1 MADDL
6 KPEEKFYK
14 SITTVKL
21 KDRPIFKGSS
31 QVLKNIGYDLSNLV
45 GKSKEKEGLRLF
57 VEKEELRK
65 TLQGELKNLTLL
77 EDLTWNNL
85 SNSDRQVVLNL
96 VKDIQELSGV
106 DLGVDHIKEDTKT
119 VLTKCMEVVGKVGE
133 QAKSLSEMKSFSHD
147 NLSGLLSQMDQGSID
162 YYHEKDKAI
171 LVPSK
176 EDLDIVTALKMTGI
190 DLEFDGTKW
199 ELKSATAE
207 KGDVSFVPT
216 KDGKPLQVFGNEN
229 IQFLLNNYL
238 NVPKELRTQTVVPS
252 KLLQV
257 YVNEYERQAMEGKD
271 PSSLEGGLVKQDV
284 ARQRNIF
291 SMNSNE
297 FQITKLLDRD
307 TIMRNAQKMAM
318 VSSFEEIVKS
328 AKDTSK
334 ISDSIISTI
343 DSMSSDPAYKN
354 IIKGLNKL
362 VPMLDGMG
370 DRFEDATEF
379 EGGYNVDFVAEYD
392 RQIEYLKSTGAPAE
406 HTDALKKAKAEFE
419 ATVAVQQVYWQS
431 KLVELANGNNGNVFS
446 AGLATAINESM
457 GFAVMQNNGGEFV
470 MANGETVQK
479 FLEEKNLSASL
490 YQQLRERAQ
499 SKGGNAAAQTA
510 QTQQNQQGN
519 PVTTNYPEIFFDIVD
534 NAEAV
539 ADYSN
544 MRLYQAMWQEG
555 CFFDIDFAQFKK
567 EHPDNATI
575 DAYANHFAQEKD
587 VANPFDPEL
596 VKDAYC
602 LVHPNEVS
610 KEQLNKVQSRI
621 DNFNKQ
627 LLLTDLMLA
636 TFSPDELMKYDSM
649 EDAIKTPFLSKK
661 YQEAMKAF
669 DELQKNPVAYQE
681 AIEKA
686 KKRHE
691 AGIVGSV
698 IQHLWSEAAA
708 AEKESGNGPVI
719 SKAVDAF
726 LNSLAKEQKKN
737 NEELAK
743 NGEPVVK
750 NGENVAENEAEEETK
765 QSKGDTTYGK
775 MFPSGPNV
783 NKFLKRMK
791 PYHAKEITKYFIEPL
806 MEDLDNII
814 INLDNYYAKVEATKD
829 HSYTNDAISPEQK
842 KAMEENFKKQEQAMI
857 AVKQRDFEASA
868 FIPAAM
874 MFDSVKADAKGKPE
888 YEHAAKLQ
896 QVFKYMSSTDPLNG
910 TENLG
915 VATPQGKDVRDEL
928 RGLALRVCGG
938 EFKGKGSVG
947 VEQTLMPILT
957 KYGVAPQVQEDIKDA
972 FQFMTPELLAFAL
985 EPISQIKD
993 DKTMVVG
1000 EKIPYDIVATTS
1012 DKDRWEKVGKNFD
1025 INDEKNKAAVENL
1038 SILVGTIY
1046 RTKDETQIDKA
1057 DIDKSFEVKL
1067 GHESAEF
1074 SQVKDT
1080 EDMKALIMKMRQQNG
1095 LAPTQETADN
1105 EAEMGD

>member
-65 TLQGELKNLTLL
+65 SLEGELKNLTLL

-133 QAKSLSEMKSFSHD
+133 QAKSLSGMKSFSHD

-379 EGGYNVDFVAEYD
+379 EDGYNVDFVAEYD

-431 KLVELANGNNGNVFS
+431 KLVELANDNNGNVFS

-499 SKGGNAAAQTA
+499 SKGGNAAAQTAQTA

-842 KAMEENFKKQEQAMI
+842 KALEENFKKQEQAMI

-868 FIPAAM
+868 FIPAAL
-874 MFDSVKADAKGKPE
+874 MFDTIKAGAKGKPE
-888 YEHAAKLQ
+888 YEHADKLQ
-896 QVFKYMSSTDPLNG
+896 QAFKIMASTDPLKG

-915 VATPQGKDVRDEL
+915 VTTPQGKDVRDEL
-928 RGLALRVCGG
+928 RTLALNICGG
-938 EFKGKGSVG
+938 GFKDLGSVG
-947 VEQTLMPILT
+947 VEQALMPILT
-957 KYGVAPQVQEDIKDA
+957 KYGVAPQLQSDIKDA
-972 FQFMTPELLAFAL
+972 FLFMTPELLAIAL
-985 EPISQIKD
+985 EPVSTVKD
-993 DKTMVVG
+993 DKTLVVG
-1000 EKIPYDIVATTS
+1000 SIMPYNIVAMEN
-1012 DKDRWEKVGKNFD
+1012 DKDRWDKMRTRGYADHQET
-1025 INDEKNKAAVENL
+1025 IENL

-1046 RTKDETQIDKA
+1046 RTRDDKNIDQKN
-1057 DIDKSFEVKL
+1057 IDQAFNVPFSHK
-1067 GHESAEF
+1067 GAEF
-1074 SQVKDT
+1074 NQVKDT